1 MEKNRSKY
9 LLKNTAIFALG
20 SIGTKVISFFLVP
33 LYTNILSTSEY
44 GVVDLV
50 TTICTV
56 LAPILILN
64 INEAIMRFSL
74 DENANTTEIMSVGI
88 MLLGMSFIGG
98 LILIPMASPFPIISE
113 YAAYLYSYTISL

>member
-98 LILIPMASPFPIISE
+98 LILIPMASAFPIISE
-113 YAAYLYSYTISL
+113 Y